1 MYSEKRQ
8 KHLFPSL
15 FPFVCPPSNET
26 SRSNKSNN
34 RTRGQRRRLAGN
46 CIPGADSPPLVQRNE
61 KYRSVIHQS
70 SAAAIVPS
78 ACPLF
83 RVCAITGS
91 ARSVRRQFLPCLERE
106 HGAGRLPPG
115 SLTDGYT
122 SIPPERKSFPQR
134 PVGIGNMRGTH
145 YLSGVSFQFLSAALT
160 RLQRCNL
167 EGGRTELR
175 C

>member
-1 MYSEKRQ
+1 MQGRRAFIFSYQTCYIALKQCLPSKALECNGEAGFKKFCTRKNGKSIYFPVCSPLFARQAMKRAE
-8 KHLFPSL
+8 
-15 FPFVCPPSNET
+15 VTRASN
-26 SRSNKSNN
+26 RI
-34 RTRGQRRRLAGN
+34 RGQRRRLAGN

-122 SIPPERKSFPQR
+122 SIPPERKVFR
-134 PVGIGNMRGTH
+134 RGR
-145 YLSGVSFQFLSAALT
+145 S
-160 RLQRCNL
+160 
-167 EGGRTELR
+167 E
-175 C
+175 